1 MACLAKIS
9 KSNCIYIGIYS
20 NDFTKPTKYNFL
32 SKLKCCGVKGPADWT
47 EASRDIPGGCCKKKM
62 TETFTAPADKIHDKG
77 CKPALL
83 DYLVEQ
89 FKFVEIA
96 MIVIGSIKV
105 RQNCKRQFL

>member
-1 MACLAKIS
+1 
-9 KSNCIYIGIYS
+9 
-20 NDFTKPTKYNFL
+20 
-32 SKLKCCGVKGPADWT
+32 
-47 EASRDIPGGCCKKKM
+47 M